1 MTKFMFVCIAS
12 VFWISCRHYVDNTVY
27 KNIELCSTVGYT
39 VNIDLEKNA
48 RYVIERVL
56 DFGTDAEARWVYQR
70 YPHPLIREVID
81 NPRRLHAK
89 TRDLWNELI
98 PR

>member
-1 MTKFMFVCIAS
+1 MKLRRTL
-12 VFWISCRHYVDNTVY
+12 FWD
-27 KNIELCSTVGYT
+27 
-39 VNIDLEKNA
+39 VNPETIDLEKNA

-89 TRDLWNELI
+89 TRALWNELI